1 MKLVSILPIAALAVA
16 VPTWAQPPSDESIN
30 QYLQVTQFEKALD
43 IQNDIALQQMSE
55 SVWKDALPSPKQ
67 GKNLKKRNQIIDIIN
82 EFEDKVIQRV
92 FTPQLRQ
99 A

>member
-55 SVWKDALPSPKQ
+55 SVWKDTLPSPKTRQ
-67 GKNLKKRNQIIDIIN
+67 KFKKTQSNHRYY
-82 EFEDKVIQRV
+82 QRI
-92 FTPQLRQ
+92 
-99 A
+99 